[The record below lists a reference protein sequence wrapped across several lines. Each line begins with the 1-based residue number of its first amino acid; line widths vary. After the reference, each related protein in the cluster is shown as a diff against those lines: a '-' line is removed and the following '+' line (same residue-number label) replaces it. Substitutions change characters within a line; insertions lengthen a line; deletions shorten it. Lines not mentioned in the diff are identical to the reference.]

1 MARTRSDTISW
12 LGCGCGSLVFLVL
25 AAIVGLTWFGY
36 RQGKEMERNF
46 EDPATRTAKAREILP
61 WRELPP
67 GYHPMGSFS
76 VPLLMDM
83 AIFSDRAPDP
93 RRRVKRDRDS
103 AFEKSGL
110 FYMEFH
116 PWVSDKDELL
126 RWLRGESKEAP
137 GWIRR
142 SQAQMDPEAV
152 AHRGT
157 LEVGGRTIT
166 YAVGRGS
173 PNGDGAAAEP
183 EPAPRRRGRR
193 PHRPRRGGGRRGERR
208 RSGGGTRARP
218 AAAAAQPGTG
228 WPDDLLRAR
237 LWRRPRPHG
246 CLVRPGPG
254 SGEAGDRDRSH
265 RDRGGPRADPGVPG
279 PFRALRVALHP
290 RPLIPA
296 RGLLGCP
303 RHERT
308 PSRSA
313 ALDRG
318 RGPGPDRLARL
329 DRRPFLARPAPPPP

>member
-12 LGCGCGSLVFLVL
+12 LGCGCGSLVFLAL

-173 PNGDGAAAEP
+173 ANGDGAEAEP
-183 EPAPRRRGRR
+183 EPDPRRQ
-193 PHRPRRGGGRRGERR
+193 R
-208 RSGGGTRARP
+208 RSPEQDGLMTFFALDCGDDRARMGVWFGPDP
-218 AAAAAQPGTG
+218 APAKPVTEIDLTGT
-228 WPDDLLRAR
+228 
-237 LWRRPRPHG
+237 
-246 CLVRPGPG
+246 V
-254 SGEAGDRDRSH
+254 GD
-265 RDRGGPRADPGVPG
+265 
-279 PFRALRVALHP
+279 
-290 RPLIPA
+290 PA
-296 RGLLGCP
+296 RIQEFLGHFEPC
-303 RHERT
+303 
-308 PSRSA
+308 
-313 ALDRG
+313 G
-318 RGPGPDRLARL
+318 
-329 DRRPFLARPAPPPP
+329 